1 MFLEKKSQVKL
12 TKNRL
17 FFNNKNE
24 LIRIVS
30 TNKKLNAINIYN
42 YNHHKNDVI
51 EYDTAC
57 YYLTPAFRIGE
68 VSKILGRKPDTI
80 RKYEQKGLIP
90 EATKIS
96 VNIENT
102 AHIRVYT
109 LRDVYDLIELF
120 SMRNASGRRRGH
132 SGVDVD
138 EALKLVNARF
148 QKIKNIGG

>member
-1 MFLEKKSQVKL
+1 VFLEKKSQVKL

-30 TNKKLNAINIYN
+30 TNKKLNAVHVFN
-42 YNHHKNDVI
+42 YSSYI
-51 EYDTAC
+51 MEYDTAA

-90 EATKIS
+90 AASK
-96 VNIENT
+96 VALNKDNT
-102 AHIRVYT
+102 AQIRVYT

-132 SGVDVD
+132 SGVDAT
-138 EALKLVNARF
+138 ESLKLVNARF